1 MIEIIHR
8 QEVYII
14 IDLCAIVA
22 YGKTNAE
29 GKAGNGCMIL
39 CLENERIGFDK
50 AVHTCKAN
58 AHFQIHGS
66 RHRIKSLHRAGK
78 AQRRPV
84 VLCHS
89 ASAEAKVEMGDQ
101 HISTGT
107 YKKLLLADRN
117 INGVSAGDMG
127 ALLFPQLGKAF
138 PRVAQHS
145 KQKDSEGNFVHKSIN
160 KSLLASKDCIFAVHF
175 YSMKKNPE
183 SSDRNTSGENRTHK
197 KDASRKPGAAGKS
210 FKPEKSERKTYKKSD
225 GGKKPFSRSAGK
237 STSDRSQSRSVRP
250 GERAD
255 KNPRNTF
262 RPRPD
267 ATSNTRER
275 AEGAPAKRTWK
286 ERTERDDKRPVEKR
300 EDRDKKPFSRDRK
313 PFPKRD
319 DARTDK
325 KTWSEKP
332 GRRDEKH
339 GDKAERSDRKPFSRD
354 KKSFSDRDSEKGF
367 KKSWKDRAERTPGAE
382 SEPGEKRERKPF
394 SKERKAFS
402 KGDKPFSKDKKPFRK
417 RSDGDDNDRG
427 RRAEREEAPTFSKG
441 LPEVER
447 NKKYYA
453 DSEAKE
459 IGGAM
464 TLNKYIAHSGECSR
478 RDAAEMVKQGKVRV
492 NGELI
497 LEPGYRVEPGDQ
509 VTLSGKKLTPSKN
522 LVYILL
528 NKPKG
533 FITTTEDENDRK
545 TVMELVAN
553 AEADRL
559 FPVGRLDRNTTGV
572 LLLTND
578 GALAHKL
585 SHPSYNMKKVY
596 HVTLDKNLT
605 RADYEKIVKGLELED
620 GLVQVDEL
628 AYLENRKEVGVEIHS
643 GKNRI
648 VRRIFESLGY
658 VVEKL
663 DRVMYAGL
671 TKKNVSR
678 GKWRTLTEK
687 EIIFLKHFKG

>member
-8 QEVYII
+8 QEINII

-22 YGKTNAE
+22 YSKANTE
-29 GKAGNGCMIL
+29 GKAGNSRVIF
-39 CLENERIGFDK
+39 CLENERVCFDK
-50 AVHTCKAN
+50 AVDACKAD
-58 AHFQIHGS
+58 AHFQIHGA
-66 RHRIKSLHRAGK
+66 RHRIQSLHRAGK

-89 ASAEAKVEMGDQ
+89 ARTEAKVEMGDQ
-101 HISTGT
+101 HIFTGT
-107 YKKLLLADRN
+107 DKELLLADRN
-117 INGVSAGDMG
+117 IDGVGAGNMG
-127 ALLFPQLGKAF
+127 ARLFTELGKAF
-138 PRVAQHS
+138 ARVAQHS
-145 KQKDSEGNFVHKSIN
+145 KQKDSEGKFVHNSIN

-175 YSMKKNPE
+175 YSMRKNPE

-210 FKPEKSERKTYKKSD
+210 FKPEKPERKPYKKA
-225 GGKKPFSRSAGK
+225 AG
-237 STSDRSQSRSVRP
+237 D
-250 GERAD
+250 RAD
-255 KNPRNTF
+255 KNPQNTF
-262 RPRPD
+262 RPRPQ
-267 ATSNTRER
+267 ATSNSSER

-286 ERTERDDKRPVEKR
+286 ERPERDDKRPVEKR
-300 EDRDKKPFSRDRK
+300 EDRDKKPFRGDRK

-325 KTWSEKP
+325 KSWSEKP

-339 GDKAERSDRKPFSRD
+339 GDKAERSDRKPFSKD
-354 KKSFSDRDSEKGF
+354 KKSFSDRDSDKDF
-367 KKSWKDRAERTPGAE
+367 KKSWKDRTERTPARE
-382 SEPGEKRERKPF
+382 AEPGEKRERKPF
-394 SKERKAFS
+394 SKERKPFS
-402 KGDKPFSKDKKPFRK
+402 KGDKTFSKEKKPFRK
-417 RSDGDDNDRG
+417 RSDGDDDRA
-427 RRAEREEAPTFSKG
+427 RRPEREEAPTFSKG

-533 FITTTEDENDRK
+533 YITTTEDENDRK

-605 RADYEKIVKGLELED
+605 RTDYEKISKGLELED
-620 GLVQVDEL
+620 GLVQVDEI
-628 AYLENRKEVGVEIHS
+628 AYLDTRKEVGLEIHS